1 MRPRNIPGAVAA
13 GLLCAVLAGCGTERA
28 GSEAAGGRPASPSPS
43 LAAEKRPCPPD
54 ETTEHGSGA
63 PDETTDETSAQASG
77 RAVDETT
84 EETTGETSGQAVD
97 ETTDDGPGTAEPPT
111 DEITD
116 EGSGSA
122 EPPTD
127 EDTGA
132 PGPPTD
138 ETTDDDAG
146 DPGPPTEGTA
156 PPCLPAGWFDM
167 TQEFTDYYAKHLTK
181 ADDGMWPFLVAAR
194 LRQEGDSV
202 KAVVTVNFIPSGGS
216 DYEGR
221 RIAEV
226 FAAWRHETYGD
237 KGKLRIETRSGGRVV
252 EQSW

>member
-1 MRPRNIPGAVAA
+1 MMKSRNVAVA
-13 GLLCAVLAGCGTERA
+13 GLLCAVLAGCGTEKA
-28 GSEAAGGRPASPSPS
+28 GSTAGEGRPSSPTS
-43 LAAEKRPCPPD
+43 LAAEKQPCPPD
-54 ETTEHGSGA
+54 ETTQDGS
-63 PDETTDETSAQASG
+63 SG
-77 RAVDETT
+77 
-84 EETTGETSGQAVD
+84 VD
-97 ETTDDGPGTAEPPT
+97 ETTDDGAGSSEPPT
-111 DEITD
+111 DETTD

-127 EDTGA
+127 EDTGT

-194 LRQEGDSV
+194 LRQEGESV
-202 KAVVTVNFIPSGGS
+202 RALVTVNFIPSGGS

-226 FAAWRHETYGD
+226 FAAWRHEAYGD
-237 KGKLRIETRSGGRVV
+237 KGKLRIETRSGGEVV
-252 EQSW
+252 EQPWSPSRP

>member
-1 MRPRNIPGAVAA
+1 MMKPRNVPGAVLVA
-13 GLLCAVLAGCGTERA
+13 GLLCVALAGCGTEKA
-28 GSEAAGGRPASPSPS
+28 PGAAGEGRPSSSPS
-43 LAAEKRPCPPD
+43 LAAAKQPCPPD
-54 ETTEHGSGA
+54 ETTEDTASGGGVDETSEEA
-63 PDETTDETSAQASG
+63 SPGTGVDETTDET
-77 RAVDETT
+77 
-84 EETTGETSGQAVD
+84 
-97 ETTDDGPGTAEPPT
+97 TDDGAGSAEPPT
-111 DEITD
+111 DETTD
-116 EGSGSA
+116 KGSGSA
-122 EPPTD
+122 EPPT
-127 EDTGA
+127 G
-132 PGPPTD
+132 

-146 DPGPPTEGTA
+146 DAGPPTEGTA

-202 KAVVTVNFIPSGGS
+202 KALVTVNFIPSGAD

-237 KGKLRIETRSGGRVV
+237 KGRLRIETRSGGRVV
-252 EQSW
+252 EQTW

>member
-1 MRPRNIPGAVAA
+1 MKPRNRPGVVVA

-28 GSEAAGGRPASPSPS
+28 GSAAGEGRPSSRPS
-43 LAAEKRPCPPD
+43 LAAEKQPCPPD
-54 ETTEHGSGA
+54 ETTQDTSPGGGVDETSQDASGGTSGPAADGTTEDTTTGDGAGSA
-63 PDETTDETSAQASG
+63 QPSTDDTTDET
-77 RAVDETT
+77 
-84 EETTGETSGQAVD
+84 
-97 ETTDDGPGTAEPPT
+97 
-111 DEITD
+111 
-116 EGSGSA
+116 SGSA

-132 PGPPTD
+132 PEPPTD

-146 DPGPPTEGTA
+146 DAGPPTEGTA

-167 TQEFTDYYAKHLTK
+167 TQEFTDYYAQHLTK

-202 KAVVTVNFIPSGGS
+202 KALVTVNFIPSGA
-216 DYEGR
+216 DDFEGR

-226 FAAWRHETYGD
+226 FAAWRHEAYGD
-237 KGKLRIETRSGGRVV
+237 KGKLRIETRSGGRVA